1 MGKLNRKSP
10 EIKKTKLRR
19 LDRDFEELKEKTRK
33 TMIEKF
39 KIPKSK
45 LSRSQPIVKKKGKLN
60 RRQIE
65 QISEKPKRKLKKLTR
80 KEQIAELTQQLLA
93 PEIKPRKIKRKLNRR
108 SGIIYTSI
116 DKIICYVCGEEIKQE
131 QVEIVAEKSRIIRV
145 DGKRVHVEAKKTR
158 MDVPPL
164 LIGQT
169 KEGIAIYRHRTK
181 DGSVSS
187 KKHKCSPL
195 SEKYIQ
201 LLFHNLE
208 KDVKR
213 ACIRGQK
220 MKEKF
225 GEIEEIEEIDDE
237 S

>member
-10 EIKKTKLRR
+10 EIKKTKLNRR
-19 LDRDFEELKEKTRK
+19 DSFEEKKKRIRKE
-33 TMIEKF
+33 MIEKF
-39 KIPKSK
+39 KIPESK
-45 LSRSQPIVKKKGKLN
+45 FSRSQPIVKKKGKLN
-60 RRQIE
+60 RRRVE
-65 QISEKPKRKLKKLTR
+65 APEKPKGKLKKLTK
-80 KEQIAELTQQLLA
+80 KEQVAELTQQLLA